1 MTAEEAYR
9 EYRNLE
15 VYDADEVDCEIKRLR
30 EALDAAEKVVEA
42 ARKYECE
49 ELDGE
54 LSQALAE
61 FDKLKE
67 KE

>member
-1 MTAEEAYR
+1 MKTKQQNIGCNVWEVIDAEVE
-9 EYRNLE
+9 
-15 VYDADEVDCEIKRLR
+15 RLR
-30 EALDAAEKVVEA
+30 EVLDAAEKVVAA

-67 KE
+67 E